1 MAQTL
6 GRYGPHR
13 TLLLSLPRALVIGE
27 KEKPVLLQR
36 TSQGNAKDISQQLV
50 GEIRLAASRFRSFD
64 KEVVGAGDGVAVVF
78 VEGTVETVC
87 PALGDQRHLGSR
99 TGTLIGVVVGRC
111 YPELLDRIKSGR
123 QHRSKGIPV
132 GLVVHVDTVE
142 RDVAL
147 IAARTIHG
155 AIARVLVP
163 VDIRTV

>member
-1 MAQTL
+1 M
-6 GRYGPHR
+6 
-13 TLLLSLPRALVIGE
+13 
-27 KEKPVLLQR
+27 
-36 TSQGNAKDISQQLV
+36 
-50 GEIRLAASRFRSFD
+50 
-64 KEVVGAGDGVAVVF
+64 
-78 VEGTVETVC
+78 ETVC

-163 VDIRTV
+163 VDIRTVAGVGDPGLQAQQIRNIAALQRDLLNLGFIERITNRGIDQIQDGSFAGNCDALASRSYLKTDVGCGRGVDQKLQIGLLVM